1 MTPPVVVVLE
11 PTPSAV
17 RLARASVDRLR
28 DQLTERQLDDAR
40 LLVSE
45 LVTNSLRHAA
55 LTPDQSIELTLE
67 VDAEV
72 LRAEVRDPGEGFVHE
87 PRAPDPESA
96 AGWGLFLV
104 SKLASRWGVQRD
116 GSTRVWF
123 ELPISASASTGEH

>member
-1 MTPPVVVVLE
+1 MTAVVVQLE
-11 PTPSAV
+11 PKPSAV

-55 LTPDQSIELTLE
+55 LTPDQSIELSLVLDE
-67 VDAEV
+67 EI
-72 LRAEVRDPGEGFVHE
+72 LRAEVRDPGGGFVHE
-87 PRAPDPESA
+87 PHPPDPEGED
-96 AGWGLFLV
+96 GWGLFLV

-123 ELPISASASTGEH
+123 ELPISATTSSGEH

>member
-17 RLARASVDRLR
+17 RLARASVDALR

>member
-17 RLARASVDRLR
+17 RLARASVDALR

-87 PRAPDPESA
+87 PRAPNPESA

>member
-11 PTPSAV
+11 PTQSAV

>member
-1 MTPPVVVVLE
+1 MTPPLVVLLE

-17 RLARASVDRLR
+17 RLARDSVDRLR
-28 DQLTERQLDDAR
+28 DHLTERQLEDAR

-55 LTPDQSIELTLE
+55 LGPDQSIELSLM
-67 VDAEV
+67 VDGEV
-72 LRAEVRDPGEGFVHE
+72 LRAEVRDPGEGFVHA
-87 PRAPDPESA
+87 PRPPDPEGE

-123 ELPISASASTGEH
+123 ELPISATASSGEH

>member
-17 RLARASVDRLR
+17 RLARACVDRLHG
-28 DQLTERQLDDAR
+28 QLTERQLDDAR

-87 PRAPDPESA
+87 PRAPDPEGA
-96 AGWGLFLV
+96 TGWGLFLV
-104 SKLASRWGVQRD
+104 SRLASSWGVQRD

-123 ELPISASASTGEH
+123 ELPIGSTATSTDH